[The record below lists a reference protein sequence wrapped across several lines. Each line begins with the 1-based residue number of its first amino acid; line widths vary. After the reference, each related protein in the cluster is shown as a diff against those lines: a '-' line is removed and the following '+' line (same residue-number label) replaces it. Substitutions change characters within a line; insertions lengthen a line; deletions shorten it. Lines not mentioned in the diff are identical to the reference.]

1 LVENF
6 TKAFQNTS
14 VNKKKEMKIGN
25 FTIDKGSPVFIIAE
39 LSANHNG
46 SLATAIE
53 TVRAAKRAGAN
64 CIKLQTFTAD
74 TITLNSKKEDFKIT
88 QGTLWDGQYLHDLY
102 KTTHLPWEWH
112 KKIMEVA
119 KEEGLICFS
128 SPFDPTSVEFLEE
141 LNVPAYKIASFE
153 ITDIPLIELIA
164 SKGKPIIIS
173 TGIAEQEDIE
183 LALDAC
189 KRMGN
194 DNVALLKCT
203 SSYPA
208 PIEEANMCMVK
219 DLAKRYGVISGL
231 SDHTMGSTVP
241 IVATVFGAKII
252 EKHFIL
258 NHEVGGADASFSMN
272 EGEFSA
278 MVKAVREAESA
289 IGVIDYKLTEKQLK
303 GRDFCRSLYVVEDIK
318 AGEVITEKTVR
329 SIRPGFGLHPK
340 FYKEVLGRKVKVDIE
355 KGTAFKFEFI

>member
-1 LVENF
+1 
-6 TKAFQNTS
+6 
-14 VNKKKEMKIGN
+14 MKIEN
-25 FTIDKGSPVFIIAE
+25 YIIDQDSPVFIIAE

-46 SLATAIE
+46 SIATAIE
-53 TVRAAKRAGAN
+53 TVKAAKRAGAN

-74 TITLNSKKEDFKIT
+74 TITLDSKTEDFKIN

-102 KTTHLPWEWH
+102 KTTYLPWEWH
-112 KKIMEVA
+112 EQIMAVA
-119 KEEGLICFS
+119 KQEGLICFS
-128 SPFDPTSVEFLEE
+128 SPFDPTSVEFLET

-164 SKGKPIIIS
+164 SKGKPVIIS
-173 TGIAEQEDIE
+173 TGIAEEEDIE
-183 LALDAC
+183 LALMAC

-194 DNVALLKCT
+194 NDIALLKCT

-219 DLAKRYGVISGL
+219 DLAERYGVISGL

-241 IVATVFGAKII
+241 VVATVMGAKII

-258 NHEVGGADASFSMN
+258 DHAVGGADASFSMD
-272 EGEFSA
+272 EAEFTE
-278 MVKAVREAESA
+278 MVKAVREAEMA
-289 IGVIDYKLTEKQLK
+289 IGRIDYTLTEKQRK

-318 AGEVITEKTVR
+318 AGELLTELNVR
-329 SIRPGFGLHPK
+329 SVRPGFGMHPK
-340 FYKEVLGRKVKVDIE
+340 FYNEILGKKVLKNME
-355 KGTAFKFEFI
+355 KGMPLKWEVISK

>member
-1 LVENF
+1 
-6 TKAFQNTS
+6 
-14 VNKKKEMKIGN
+14 MKIDN
-25 FTIDKGSPVFIIAE
+25 YTINQNSPVFIIAE

-46 SLATAIE
+46 SIATAIE
-53 TVRAAKRAGAN
+53 TVKAAKRAGAN

-74 TITLNSKKEDFKIT
+74 TITLDCKNEDFKIS

-112 KKIMEVA
+112 EQIMEVA
-119 KEEGLICFS
+119 KKEGLICFS
-128 SPFDPTSVEFLEE
+128 SPFDPTSVEFLET

-173 TGIAEQEDIE
+173 TGIAEEEDIE

-194 DNVALLKCT
+194 NNIALLKCT

-219 DLAKRYGVISGL
+219 DLAERYGVISGL

-241 IVATVFGAKII
+241 VVATCFGAKII

-258 NHEVGGADASFSMN
+258 NRDIGGADASFSMD
-272 EGEFSA
+272 EAEFSA

-289 IGVIDYKLTEKQLK
+289 IGVVDYALTEKQLK

-318 AGEVITEKTVR
+318 VGELLTKNNVR
-329 SIRPGFGLHPK
+329 SVRPGFGMHPK
-340 FYKEVLGRKVKVDIE
+340 FYGEVLGKIAKTDLE
-355 KGTAFKFEFI
+355 KGTALKRSFIEKND